1 MQMSKFEKK
10 TILIDLRDQNNI
22 TYVYA
27 QALNEKDL
35 NYALSLLNDGLNES
49 LGNTEFKSKE

>member
-10 TILIDLRDQNNI
+10 SILIDLRDKNNI

-27 QALNEKDL
+27 QALSEKDL
-35 NYALSLLNDGLNES
+35 NYALSLLSDGLNTTFNKTES
-49 LGNTEFKSKE
+49 KYND